1 MVATAV
7 LLMAL
12 IQKPPEIQVSVD
24 QDHIPVGEELLY
36 TVRAASRSSEPM
48 DVSIAPLNGF
58 EVIARSERTEVS
70 FSGGRPV
77 RTTVLEM
84 RLRAVRPGRWEI
96 GPARAA
102 QGRSVAEAAA
112 IHVDVEPSSVAT
124 APALNPRLR
133 ALLERAPPPPRGKAA
148 VALIVSADT
157 VNVGEQ
163 VDVVTAA
170 WFPRDLRLQ
179 LRRPPT
185 LQPPVINGVWSYPQS
200 APAGIA
206 ATRNIGGSAYDL
218 FVAHQVVFPLVAG
231 AISVPGAM
239 LKYSTPL
246 ALQFFSQEERFA
258 LSSRPETLTVR
269 PLPAA
274 GRPANFSGAVGSGLK
289 LERRVTPPTAH
300 PGEGVT
306 VELALIGEGNTAL
319 WPPPDI
325 RWPPTVRA
333 YVDRVEEQVGTTEGR
348 VKGIKT
354 FHYLVVPDSSGPVTL
369 PPVSYGYY
377 DLSTRDYRSATI
389 AAASIPIATSGEP
402 AASVALPPAL
412 LPAAPP
418 ALAWRVAQVVPVWGW
433 VLVFLL
439 PPVLVLARG
448 RRLRRRRPAP
458 ARPNLGLRAAE
469 EKLDALVR
477 GLVPD
482 PDHRSRA
489 GLAAAVRAAGAD
501 TETAGRVAAIRE
513 RLMARR
519 YGPAGPN
526 VEDTALAAEV
536 DELVHRLG
544 GSLRGWRGTIVR
556 LVLGLACGAGS
567 LQAQAPA
574 PEGLYE
580 AGALRAAADGF
591 SRRAELEPAVAAHWY
606 NLGAAYYR
614 LGAKGRAS
622 AAWIRAR
629 RLAPREPT
637 ILRALRLT
645 PTPDAGSARLVWSPP
660 VTSAELLLLAAIAWL
675 PGWAGW
681 IWRPRV
687 RERWTVLLVFAGLAA
702 LGSVGLGAWY
712 KRPIAVVLDQ
722 TTLRVSP
729 HGRAPAVGPIEAGA
743 AVKMRRRER
752 GWVLVRAGAVEGWVL
767 SEAIAAIGG

>member
-1 MVATAV
+1 MVAA
-7 LLMAL
+7 LLLLAL

-36 TVRAASRSSEPM
+36 TVRAMSRSSEPM

-70 FSGGRPV
+70 FSGGQPV
-77 RTTVLEM
+77 RTTVLEL
-84 RLRAVRPGRWEI
+84 RLRALRPGRWEI

-112 IHVDVEPSSVAT
+112 VHVDVEPSAVAT

-148 VALIVSADT
+148 VALIISADS
-157 VNVGEQ
+157 VDVGEQ

-231 AISVPGAM
+231 IIPVPGAM

-269 PLPAA
+269 PLPAV

-300 PGEGVT
+300 AGEGVT
-306 VELALIGEGNTAL
+306 VELALNGEGNTAL

-325 RWPPTVRA
+325 RWPRAVRA
-333 YVDRVEEQVGTTEGR
+333 YVDRVEEQVRTMEGR
-348 VKGIKT
+348 ISGIKT

-369 PPVSYGYY
+369 PPVNYAYY
-377 DLSTRDYRSATI
+377 DLSSRGYRSATI
-389 AAASIPIATSGEP
+389 AAASIPVATSGEP

-412 LPAAPP
+412 LPAAGP
-418 ALAWRVAQVVPVWGW
+418 ALAWRVAQAVPPWGW
-433 VLVFLL
+433 ALVFLL
-439 PPVLVLARG
+439 PPILVWARG
-448 RRLRRRRPAP
+448 QRPRWRRAAP
-458 ARPNLGLRAAE
+458 VRVNPGLRAAE

-501 TETAGRVAAIRE
+501 TETAGRVADIRE

-519 YGPAGPN
+519 YGPTGASL
-526 VEDTALAAEV
+526 EDTALAAEV
-536 DELVHRLG
+536 DELVRRLG
-544 GSLRGWRGTIVR
+544 GTLRGWRGSMVP
-556 LVLGLACGAGS
+556 LVVGLVCWAGS
-567 LQAQAPA
+567 LPGQAPA
-574 PEGLYE
+574 PEALYE
-580 AGALRAAADGF
+580 AGALRPAADGF
-591 SRRAELEPAVAAHWY
+591 GRRAELEPAVAAHWY

-637 ILRALRLT
+637 IVRALRLT
-645 PTPDAGSARLVWSPP
+645 PTPDASSGRLVWSPP
-660 VTSAELLLLAAIAWL
+660 VTSAELLVVAAVAWL
-675 PGWAGW
+675 AGW
-681 IWRPRV
+681 I
-687 RERWTVLLVFAGLAA
+687 
-702 LGSVGLGAWY
+702 
-712 KRPIAVVLDQ
+712 
-722 TTLRVSP
+722 
-729 HGRAPAVGPIEAGA
+729 
-743 AVKMRRRER
+743 
-752 GWVLVRAGAVEGWVL
+752 GW
-767 SEAIAAIGG
+767 I